1 MFLNLMRRQTRWRSL
16 NILLQLK
23 DSQKILLPFKH
34 TTTVPDFNIE
44 CFLSLLR
51 RQTL

>member
-1 MFLNLMRRQTRWRSL
+1 MRRQTRWRSL
-16 NILLQLK
+16 NILLQLR
-23 DSQKILLPFKH
+23 DSLKILLPFKH

-44 CFLSLLR
+44 CFLNLLR